1 MTAIFLSPTYII
13 NILLP
18 KSFYGFLMLKY
29 VTVWRINFRET
40 ASLIISWD
48 NMNNV
53 VKKFNLVRFK
63 FIHTEPDNYQINR
76 KQIC

>member
-1 MTAIFLSPTYII
+1 
-13 NILLP
+13 
-18 KSFYGFLMLKY
+18 MLKY

-63 FIHTEPDNYQINR
+63 FIPTEPDNYQINR

>member
-1 MTAIFLSPTYII
+1 
-13 NILLP
+13 
-18 KSFYGFLMLKY
+18 MLKY

-48 NMNNV
+48 NMNNEV
-53 VKKFNLVRFK
+53 NNFNLVRFK
-63 FIHTEPDNYQINR
+63 FMHTGPDNYQINR